1 MALTSS
7 GEIKF
12 SDIQS
17 EFGYATLGSYRLSES
32 YGGFDFALDNDTCGP
47 SANASIPSSGAIKF
61 SDFYSARL
69 NTIIDYHSGGDEF
82 RKNAKSKFDAST
94 DGSGID
100 IIGGFTGK
108 PSSTAGK
115 KVVIVVNKT
124 IGSAAGGAGFGNLVC
139 ALHTGDWDNDT
150 TLQVKV
156 GSSGRIYG
164 GGGDGGTGGAAGN
177 YNGGS
182 GQVGTS
188 AIGINYTNTAVTI
201 TNNGKIQSGYGGGGG
216 GAGRGENRSSGKKS
230 SRWTTST
237 GGGGGGGAGYPLGAG
252 GGSPSGAS
260 YGTNGSDGSG
270 APDKETSGSGGAGG
284 TNAGS
289 GGAGAVV
296 NSSSTQGTNGSANS
310 GGTVGGTG
318 GANGYAIVTASGSGP
333 TVSGT
338 SVVGRV
344 VTSTTPL
351 AGGSA

>member
-1 MALTSS
+1 MALPSS
-7 GEIKF
+7 GAIKF
-12 SDIQS
+12 SEIQS
-17 EFGYATLGSYRLSES
+17 EFGYATMGSYRVSES
-32 YGGFDFALDNDTCGP
+32 YGGFDFALDDG
-47 SANASIPSSGAIKF
+47 IPQSGAIKF

-124 IGSAAGGAGFGNLVC
+124 IGSAAGGAGFGNLAC

-156 GSSGRIYG
+156 GSSGKIYG

-216 GAGRGENRSSGKKS
+216 GAGRGRSVKSGKKS

-237 GGGGGGGAGYPLGAG
+237 GGGGGGGAGYPVGAG
-252 GGSPSGAS
+252 GGSPTGAS
-260 YGTNGSDGSG
+260 YGTNGSAGSS
-270 APDKETSGSGGAGG
+270 ATNESSGSGGAGG
-284 TNAGS
+284 NEAGS
-289 GGAGAVV
+289 GGAGGAVD
-296 NSSSTQGTNGSANS
+296 SSSTQGTNGSNS
-310 GGTVGGTG
+310 GGASGGSG

>member
-7 GEIKF
+7 GAIKF
-12 SDIQS
+12 SEIQS
-17 EFGYATLGSYRLSES
+17 EFGYATMGSYRLSES

-47 SANASIPSSGAIKF
+47 SANASIPTSGAIKF

-82 RKNAKSKFDAST
+82 RKNARSKFDAST

-100 IIGGFTGK
+100 IVGGLIGK
-108 PSSTAGK
+108 PSSTTGK

-124 IGSAAGGAGFGNLVC
+124 IGGGNPSSLGIHGC
-139 ALHTGDWDNDT
+139 SLHTGDWDNNT

-156 GSSGRIYG
+156 GSSGKIYG
-164 GGGDGGTGGAAGN
+164 SGGSGGIGGAAGN
-177 YNGGS
+177 NAGGNG
-182 GQVGTS
+182 QNGTS

-216 GAGRGENRSSGKKS
+216 GAGRGRNVSTGKKS
-230 SRWTTST
+230 SRWQTST
-237 GGGGGGGAGYPLGAG
+237 GGGGGGGAGLLLG
-252 GGSPSGAS
+252 GGGPAPSGAS
-260 YGTNGSDGSG
+260 GGSNGSDGSISTKESSG
-270 APDKETSGSGGAGG
+270 AGGAGG
-284 TNAGS
+284 NEAGS

-296 NSSSTQGTNGSANS
+296 DSSSTAGSNGSNS
-310 GGTVGGTG
+310 GGASGGSG

-333 TVSGT
+333 TVTGT

-344 VTSTTPL
+344 VTSTTPVP
-351 AGGSA
+351 GGSA

>member
-1 MALTSS
+1 MALPSS
-7 GEIKF
+7 GAIKF
-12 SDIQS
+12 SEIQS
-17 EFGYATLGSYRLSES
+17 EFGYATMGSYRVSES
-32 YGGFDFALDNDTCGP
+32 YGGFDFALDDG
-47 SANASIPSSGAIKF
+47 IPQSGAIKF

-124 IGSAAGGAGFGNLVC
+124 IGSAAGGAGFGNLAC

-156 GSSGRIYG
+156 GSSGKIYG

-177 YNGGS
+177 NAGGS

-216 GAGRGENRSSGKKS
+216 GAGRGRSVKSGKKS

-237 GGGGGGGAGYPLGAG
+237 GGGGGGGAGYPVGAG
-252 GGSPSGAS
+252 GGSPTGAS
-260 YGTNGSDGSG
+260 YGTNGSAGSS
-270 APDKETSGSGGAGG
+270 ATNESSGSGGAGG
-284 TNAGS
+284 NEAGS
-289 GGAGAVV
+289 GGAGGAVD
-296 NSSSTQGTNGSANS
+296 SSSTQGTNGSNS
-310 GGTVGGTG
+310 GGASGGSG

>member
-7 GEIKF
+7 GQIKF
-12 SDIQS
+12 SEIRD

-47 SANASIPSSGAIKF
+47 SANASIPTSGTIKF
-61 SDFYSARL
+61 SDFYNARL
-69 NTIIDYHSGGDEF
+69 NTIIDYHSDPSEDEF
-82 RKNAKSKFDAST
+82 RKNAKVKFDAST

-100 IIGGFTGK
+100 IVGSLIGK
-108 PSSTAGK
+108 PTSTAGK

-124 IGSAAGGAGFGNLVC
+124 IGSAAGGAGFGNLAC
-139 ALHTGDWDNDT
+139 ALHTGDWDNAT

-156 GSSGRIYG
+156 GSSGRILG
-164 GGGDGGTGGAAGN
+164 GAGDGGTGGAAGN
-177 YNGGS
+177 NAGGS

-230 SRWTTST
+230 STWATST
-237 GGGGGGGAGYPLGAG
+237 GGGGGAGAGYPEGAG
-252 GGSPSGAS
+252 GGSPTGAS
-260 YGTNGSDGSG
+260 GGTNGSDGNSSTPFASG
-270 APDKETSGSGGAGG
+270 TGGAGG
-284 TNAGS
+284 TSAGS

-296 NSSSTQGTNGSANS
+296 DSSSTAGSNGSDSAGAS
-310 GGTVGGTG
+310 GGSG

-344 VTSTTPL
+344 VTGTTPVP
-351 AGGSA
+351 GGSA

>member
-7 GEIKF
+7 GAIKF
-12 SDIQS
+12 SEIQS
-17 EFGYATLGSYRLSES
+17 EFGYASMGSYRVSES
-32 YGGFDFALDNDTCGP
+32 YGGFDFALDEG
-47 SANASIPSSGAIKF
+47 IPQSGAIKF

-69 NTIIDYHSGGDEF
+69 NTIIDYHSGGNEF

-156 GSSGRIYG
+156 GSSGKIYG
-164 GGGDGGTGGAAGN
+164 KGGDGATGGAAGN

-216 GAGRGENRSSGKKS
+216 GAGRGRSVKSGKKS
-230 SRWTTST
+230 STWTTST
-237 GGGGGGGAGYPLGAG
+237 GGGGGGGAGYPVGAG

-260 YGTNGSDGSG
+260 YGTNGSDGSS
-270 APDKETSGSGGAGG
+270 ATNESSGSGGAGG
-284 TNAGS
+284 NEAGS
-289 GGAGAVV
+289 GGAGGAVD
-296 NSSSTQGTNGSANS
+296 SSSTQGTNGSNS
-310 GGTVGGTG
+310 GGASGGSG

>member
-12 SDIQS
+12 SEIQS
-17 EFGYATLGSYRLSES
+17 EFGYASMGSYRVSES
-32 YGGFDFALDNDTCGP
+32 YGGFDFALDEG
-47 SANASIPSSGAIKF
+47 IPQSGEIKF

-124 IGSAAGGAGFGNLVC
+124 IGSAAGGAGFGNLAC

-156 GSSGRIYG
+156 GSSGKIYG

-177 YNGGS
+177 NAGGS

-216 GAGRGENRSSGKKS
+216 GAGSGRSVKSGKKS
-230 SRWTTST
+230 SRWVTST
-237 GGGGGGGAGYPLGAG
+237 GGGGGGGAGYPVGAG
-252 GGSPSGAS
+252 GGSPTGAS
-260 YGTNGSDGSG
+260 YGTNGSAGSI
-270 APDKETSGSGGAGG
+270 ATNESSGDGGAGG
-284 TNAGS
+284 SEAGD

-296 NSSSTQGTNGSANS
+296 NSSSTQGTNGSNSDGAS
-310 GGTVGGTG
+310 GGSG

>member
-7 GEIKF
+7 GAIKF
-12 SDIQS
+12 SEIQS
-17 EFGYATLGSYRLSES
+17 EFGYATMGSYRLSES

-47 SANASIPSSGAIKF
+47 SANASIPTSGAIKF
-61 SDFYSARL
+61 SDFYNARR
-69 NTIIDYHSGGDEF
+69 NIVIDYHTGGDEF
-82 RKNAKSKFDAST
+82 RKNARSKFDAST

-100 IIGGFTGK
+100 IVGGLIGK
-108 PSSTAGK
+108 PSSTTGK

-124 IGSAAGGAGFGNLVC
+124 IGSAAGGAGFGNLAC

-156 GSSGRIYG
+156 GSSGKIYG

-177 YNGGS
+177 NNGGS

-216 GAGRGENRSSGKKS
+216 GAGRGRNVSTGKKS
-230 SRWTTST
+230 SRWQTST
-237 GGGGGGGAGYPLGAG
+237 GGGGGGGAGYPVGAG
-252 GGSPSGAS
+252 GGAPSGAS
-260 YGTNGSDGSG
+260 GGSNGSDGSG
-270 APDKETSGSGGAGG
+270 ATKESSGAGGAGGNEAGSGGAGG
-284 TNAGS
+284 
-289 GGAGAVV
+289 VV
-296 NSSSTQGTNGSANS
+296 DSSSTAGTNGSNS
-310 GGTVGGTG
+310 GGASGGSAG
-318 GANGYAIVTASGSGP
+318 SNGYAIITASGSGP

>member
-7 GEIKF
+7 GQIKF
-12 SDIQS
+12 SEIRD

-47 SANASIPSSGAIKF
+47 SANASIPTSGTIKF
-61 SDFYSARL
+61 SDFYNARL
-69 NTIIDYHSGGDEF
+69 NTIIDYHSTSEDEF
-82 RKNAKSKFDAST
+82 RKNAKVKFDAST

-100 IIGGFTGK
+100 IVGSLIGK
-108 PSSTAGK
+108 PASTAGK

-124 IGSAAGGAGFGNLVC
+124 VGSAAGGAGFGNLAC
-139 ALHTGDWDNDT
+139 ALHTGDWDNAT

-177 YNGGS
+177 NAGGS

-230 SRWTTST
+230 STWATST
-237 GGGGGGGAGYPLGAG
+237 GGGGGAGAGYPEGAG
-252 GGSPSGAS
+252 GGSPTGAS
-260 YGTNGSDGSG
+260 SGTNGSDGSG

-284 TNAGS
+284 TSAGS

-296 NSSSTQGTNGSANS
+296 DSSSTAGSNGSNSAGAS
-310 GGTVGGTG
+310 GGSG